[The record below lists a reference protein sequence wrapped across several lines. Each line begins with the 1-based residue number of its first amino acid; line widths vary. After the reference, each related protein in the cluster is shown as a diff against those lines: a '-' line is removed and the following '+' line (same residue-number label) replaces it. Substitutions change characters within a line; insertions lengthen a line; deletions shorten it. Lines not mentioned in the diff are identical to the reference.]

1 MTDWRQLSLSL
12 QTPELSQVIWSLSL
26 GSTVVST
33 MFDRIDRAAVTALW
47 FIALAL
53 LVILWTPSSL
63 EVAVITLLVG
73 LVCPAAI
80 LLLWKQPHPTLA
92 VAASHHD

>member
-1 MTDWRQLSLSL
+1 MTDWRQISLSL

-33 MFDRIDRAAVTALW
+33 MFVRIDRAAVTALW

-53 LVILWTPSSL
+53 LVLLWTPPSL
-63 EVAVITLLVG
+63 AVAVLTLLVG
-73 LVCPAAI
+73 LACPAAI
-80 LLLWKQPHPTLA
+80 LLLWNQSHPTLA
-92 VAASHHD
+92 VAANHHD